1 MDDSEFD
8 IMLRS
13 ALMDAIRLE
22 WAQELEGTQPEHQF
36 SARYLR
42 EREKLL
48 KDPFGYARR
57 KTRPMWKKAVHL
69 AASILLVV
77 SIGLGG
83 ILAISPEARAWV
95 VKQLSVFWGDR
106 SAVFT
111 IPEHQDGLVDI
122 SHYRPTCIP
131 DGFEIVAEI
140 DDSDV
145 SLGLTYR
152 NMAGNYICFDSASS
166 SDSVGFSF
174 ILDNEH
180 SERQDVE
187 VNGCP
192 GTLMAANEAGW
203 PSHLIWMDQE
213 LGISYCI
220 TSDLDYEELL
230 QIAESVNYVK

>member
-83 ILAISPEARAWV
+83 ILVISPEARAWAV
-95 VKQLSVFWGDR
+95 QRLSIIWGDE
-106 SAVFT
+106 SAAFT
-111 IPEHQDGLVDI
+111 APEQQNCLVDI
-122 SHYRPTCIP
+122 SHYHPTYIP
-131 DGFEIVAEI
+131 EGFELVTEI
-140 DDSDV
+140 CESDF
-145 SLGLTYR
+145 SAALTYR
-152 NMAGNYICFDSASS
+152 NMAGNYIYFDSAFSANS
-166 SDSVGFSF
+166 AEFSF
-174 ILDNEH
+174 FLDNEH
-180 SERQDVE
+180 SDRQEVE

-192 GTLMAANEAGW
+192 GTLMVANEAGW
-203 PSHLIWMDQE
+203 PSHLVWMDQE

-220 TSDLDYEELL
+220 TSDLDCEELL